1 MTDPGQEKQT
11 LKFYFTP
18 RQALAGELDQKNPHA
33 KDSTFQTEV
42 VEALGERFGDTI
54 TGVTEYASEHTVF
67 VEKSAIVDVCR
78 HLKEEM
84 GYTYLSEMGTIDRFT
99 EENRF
104 EVYYSLVNMKTQR
117 RLRIKVRVDEENPT
131 VPSVISVFRSANWH
145 ERETWEMFGINFVGH
160 PALRHIYLPGD
171 FEGHPLRKDFPL
183 VARLVKPWPGIVDVE
198 DMPAELAAAGVHF
211 FDATSVFADVE
222 ETLYRDDCCHFNGLG
237 NDILGSAVAE
247 FIRGA
252 RD

>member
-33 KDSTFQTEV
+33 KDSTFQPEV

-99 EENRF
+99 EEDRF
-104 EVYYSLVNMKTQR
+104 EVYYSLVNMQTQK
-117 RLRIKVRVDEENPT
+117 RLRIKVRVDEEDPV
-131 VPSVISVFRSANWH
+131 VPSVVGVFRSANWH
-145 ERETWEMFGINFVGH
+145 EREAWDMMGI
-160 PALRHIYLPGD
+160 R
-171 FEGHPLRKDFPL
+171 FEGHPDLRRMFMPEDFEYHPARKEFPTLGIPGSLPLPPL
-183 VARLVKPWPGIVDVE
+183 VSDGKLTLDPFPRAHGELPE
-198 DMPAELAAAGVHF
+198 D
-211 FDATSVFADVE
+211 
-222 ETLYRDDCCHFNGLG
+222 
-237 NDILGSAVAE
+237 
-247 FIRGA
+247 
-252 RD
+252 